1 MATSTKQDYYDLLG
15 VSRKASAKE
24 IRSAFRKLARKYHP
38 DLNPGD
44 KAAEEKFKQLQEA
57 YDVLSDTKKRQ
68 MYDQYGFYSENV
80 PTGDYGPRPEEGGGP
95 NVNFDFGGFDFGG
108 QQGGGSTFRDLFG
121 QFFGGGRRGVAVEP
135 EQEAG
140 GDLEYQIEIGFWDA
154 VRGSVRKL
162 QITRLD
168 SCQNCHGTGA
178 VGTPQTCPTCNGTGS
193 IQQTA
198 GKMRFNVPCN
208 RCGGTGKLHTP
219 CPVCGGEGRV
229 RRTETIDV
237 RIPVGVANG
246 GRVRVPGKGNA
257 GTMGAPAGDLY
268 LRVVVHPHEFFD
280 RRGNDL
286 YTKVPV
292 TVPEATLGAKIEV
305 PTIDGRSLV
314 RIPPGTSSG
323 RSLRLREKGV
333 PHGKSGAR
341 GDQYVEIQIVV
352 PEPTDERVRKL
363 MKDLEEIA
371 PADPRK
377 DLFAK
382 AGVP

>member
-1 MATSTKQDYYDLLG
+1 MATSTKQDYYEILG
-15 VSRKASAKE
+15 VPRKATAKD
-24 IRSAFRKLARKYHP
+24 IRTAFRKLARKYHP

-80 PTGDYGPRPEEGGGP
+80 PTGDYGAGQDTPEQ

-108 QQGGGSTFRDLFG
+108 QQGGGGTSFRDLFG
-121 QFFGGGRRGVAVEP
+121 QFFGGRRGAAAVEP
-135 EQEAG
+135 EEEPG
-140 GDLEYQIEIGFWDA
+140 GDLEYQLEIDFWDA
-154 VRGSVRKL
+154 VRGAVKKL

-168 SCQNCHGTGA
+168 SCENCHGTGA

-208 RCGGTGKLHTP
+208 RCGGTGKLRKA
-219 CPVCGGEGRV
+219 CPVCGGEGRI
-229 RRTETIDV
+229 RKTETIDV
-237 RIPVGVANG
+237 RIPAGVDNG

-257 GTMGAPAGDLY
+257 GTMGAPPGDLY
-268 LRVVVHPHEFFD
+268 LRVVVKPHDFFE

-286 YTKVPV
+286 YIKVPV
-292 TVPEATLGAKIEV
+292 TVAEASLGAKVEV

-314 RIPPGTSSG
+314 RIPPGTNSG
-323 RSLRLREKGV
+323 RTLRLKEKGV
-333 PHGKSGAR
+333 PSVRKGTR
-341 GDQYVEIQIVV
+341 GDEYVEIQVVV
-352 PEPTDERVRKL
+352 PEPTDERVRNI
-363 MKDLEEIA
+363 MKELEELA

-382 AGVP
+382 AGV